1 MATPHGLDNI
11 APGEVDGLGRAQAA
25 EVLLVLGPGRG
36 DDMRAH
42 PRCHL
47 DRESPEAPGASHNQ
61 EHRAFRQRSGV
72 KCPQG
77 GHARHR

>member
-1 MATPHGLDNI
+1 MGSPHGLDNI

-25 EVLLVLGPGRG
+25 EVLLVLGPGCG
-36 DDMRAH
+36 DDVRAR

-47 DRESPEAPGASHNQ
+47 DRESPEAPGASHDQ
-61 EHRAFRQRSGV
+61 EHRAFRQRGGV

-77 GHARHR
+77 GHACHR